1 MILSKMT
8 EGEAMMHSG
17 LETLKMILW
26 MACFL
31 NINETSLPV
40 LVPFFLIYPSPSVGT
55 VVAFCPV

>member
-40 LVPFFLIYPSPSVGT
+40 LVPFFKFMLLLQL
-55 VVAFCPV
+55 AQ